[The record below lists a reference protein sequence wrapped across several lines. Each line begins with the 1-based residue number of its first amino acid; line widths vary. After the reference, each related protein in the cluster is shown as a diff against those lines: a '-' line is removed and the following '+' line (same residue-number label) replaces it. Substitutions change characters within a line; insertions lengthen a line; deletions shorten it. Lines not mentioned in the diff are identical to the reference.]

1 MVIAREGCRLKKKIF
16 FLTTVYYMVLTII
29 SRGRKNNER
38 EGTTPQT
45 VPLAWEEGTKFNVE
59 TELR

>member
-1 MVIAREGCRLKKKIF
+1 
-16 FLTTVYYMVLTII
+16 MVLTII
-29 SRGRKNNER
+29 SRGRKNDER